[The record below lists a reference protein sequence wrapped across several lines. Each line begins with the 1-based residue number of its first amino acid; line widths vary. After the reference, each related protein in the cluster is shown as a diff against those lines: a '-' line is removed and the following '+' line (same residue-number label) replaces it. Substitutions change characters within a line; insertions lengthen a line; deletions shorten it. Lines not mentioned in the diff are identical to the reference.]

1 MKTLVKL
8 KSVAFITILTIMAF
22 STISA
27 QPQIGGPYQPDSATV
42 LLMHFDGNYDNESEF
57 SADGIGLG
65 SLYFLPNNVP
75 GLGQCLRID
84 NDSEFDSS
92 YVIVPDTAALDLTG
106 DWTIEGWINV
116 FTFGE
121 GASDWRWVPRLA
133 IKTGDEVFWR
143 PNYFVEMWG
152 NNRMFSC
159 GYNAAGTDAWPQVNT
174 PNNTME
180 PGKWYHLTFIRYTA
194 KHILLQVV
202 HDANRELIVYAVA
215 DYNDRALFD
224 APPDTPPILT
234 NQPVHIGFAGG
245 GNDSWLDG
253 FVDEIRISN
262 VVREIPIPPAITN
275 VTRMNNQPASVTS
288 YNIGAD
294 ITTLF
299 GTTVA
304 KATLHYNM
312 RGSWSQIAMTTVAP
326 DSYAASIAAQPLGTV
341 IRFYV
346 AAEDENGLRATN
358 PLNAESTTPAYYS
371 FGVYQPSTKTLELTF
386 EEGQGIP
393 GDKSSYGNIVTL
405 VGNPTYSTDAK
416 HGNYCIYLEG
426 DSSYMEVDSPFL
438 HSIQL
443 TVDFWFN
450 ADTMI
455 QYTRIINRPI
465 DPANWYQNNYQVRFQ
480 PANRIAAGS
489 YIDAEQRY
497 LVDELVLGTVA
508 LSLHK
513 WYHIIYE
520 VTDSSATVRL
530 HNENDVFLAQK
541 TVKIVNP
548 PVQATA
554 PLRIGYAAGRPHYK
568 GRYDDIKIYN
578 YAAAG
583 IIASVKS
590 IEERYLP
597 SGIQLSQNYPNP
609 FNPITVITFTI
620 PDKERVTLSIYNM
633 LGEQVKTLVDKP
645 LAAGKYD
652 IDWDGTDNTGA
663 KVTSGIYFYQL
674 KYKDMVKVQKMS
686 LVR

>member
-1 MKTLVKL
+1 MKTLLKV
-8 KSVAFITILTIMAF
+8 KSVAFIVILTIMVF
-22 STISA
+22 GVRRA
-27 QPQIGGPYQPDSATV
+27 QPQVGGPYQPDSATV
-42 LLMHFDGNYDNESEF
+42 LLMHFDGNFNNESEF
-57 SADGIGLG
+57 SADGIGFG

-92 YVIVPDTAALDLTG
+92 FVIVPDTAALDLTG

-116 FTFGE
+116 FTFGA
-121 GASDWRWVPRLA
+121 GSSDWRWVPRLV

-159 GYNAAGTDAWPQVNT
+159 GYHTADQSAWPQVNT
-174 PNNTME
+174 PDNTME
-180 PGKWYHLTFIRYTA
+180 PGKWYHLTFIRFTE
-194 KHILLQVV
+194 KHILVQVV

-215 DYNDRALFD
+215 DYNAFE

-262 VVREIPIPPAITN
+262 VVREIPIPPAITS
-275 VTRMNNQPASVTS
+275 VTQVNNQPASVTS
-288 YNIGAD
+288 YDVGAN

-299 GTTVA
+299 GTTVT
-304 KATLHYNM
+304 KATLHYQIGGN
-312 RGSWSQIAMTTVAP
+312 WSQIEMTTATP
-326 DSYAASIAAQPLGTV
+326 DSYAAVIPGQPLGTV
-341 IRFYV
+341 IRYYV

-371 FGVYQPSTKTLELTF
+371 FGIYQQNTQTLELTF
-386 EEGQGIP
+386 EEGSGVP
-393 GDKSSYGNIVTL
+393 ADGSSYGNIVTM
-405 VGNPTYSTDAK
+405 VGNPTYSSDARS
-416 HGNYCIYLEG
+416 GNYCIYLEG
-426 DSSYMEVDSPFL
+426 DSSYLEVDSPFL
-438 HSIQL
+438 HSVEL

-455 QYTRIINRPI
+455 EYTRIINRPI
-465 DPANWYQNNYQVRFQ
+465 DPENWYINNYQVRFQ
-480 PANRIAAGS
+480 PMRRIAAGS
-489 YIDAEQRY
+489 FIEPDRY
-497 LVDELVLGTVA
+497 LVNELVLGTVE
-508 LSLHK
+508 LSLGK
-513 WYHIIYE
+513 WYHAIYE
-520 VTDSSATVRL
+520 VTDSTATFLIRD
-530 HNENDVFLAQK
+530 ENDQFLTQK
-541 TVKIVNP
+541 TVSISSP

-583 IIASVKS
+583 IIASVQP
-590 IEERYLP
+590 IEQRYLP

-609 FNPITVITFTI
+609 FNPITVISFEI
-620 PDKERVTLSIYNM
+620 PEQERVTLSIYNL

-652 IDWDGTDNTGA
+652 IAWDGTDNKGV

-686 LVR
+686 LLR